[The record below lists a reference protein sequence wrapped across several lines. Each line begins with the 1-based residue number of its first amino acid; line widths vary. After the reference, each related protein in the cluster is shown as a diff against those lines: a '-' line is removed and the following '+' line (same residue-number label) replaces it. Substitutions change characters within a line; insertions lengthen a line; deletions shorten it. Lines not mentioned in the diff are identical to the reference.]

1 MKIQQPAS
9 LQEIELAR
17 QRISGL
23 AIRTPLIKLDLT
35 ESDSLYNSNTE
46 IFLKLENLQPT
57 GAFKVRCQANIIN
70 AASPTELGRGVFTA
84 SSGNSGTAMAWVAR
98 KLGIRARV
106 YAPDNAPESKLRN
119 IRDLDAIVHQLP
131 YDKWWKIIETGRYA
145 DEQGFFANPVN
156 SPAAIAGNA
165 TIGLEIYEDMPD
177 VDTVVLPYGG
187 GGLSCGVAS
196 AFHALQSTIRTFGAE
211 SCTALPLAA
220 AFRAGEPVV
229 VPRRDS
235 FISGI
240 GVAALLPDMWPL
252 VKQLLA
258 GAVAADLTQTS
269 HAIRLLFERHHI
281 VVEGAG
287 AVALAAVLAGQ
298 AGTGKIVCVVSGGNL
313 DGSDL
318 VKILRGE
325 VPR

>member
-1 MKIQQPAS
+1 VKIQQPAS
-9 LQEIELAR
+9 LREIEMAR
-17 QRISGL
+17 QRLSGL
-23 AIRTPLIKLDLT
+23 AIRSPLIKLDLT
-35 ESDSLYNSNTE
+35 ASDSQYNSNTE

-57 GAFKVRCQANIIN
+57 GAFKVRCQANVIK
-70 AASPTELGRGVFTA
+70 AASPTELGQGVFTA

-98 KLGIRARV
+98 KLDIPARV
-106 YAPDNAPESKLRN
+106 YAPDNAPESKLQN
-119 IRDLDAIVHQLP
+119 IRALGAVVHKLP
-131 YDKWWKIIETGRYA
+131 YEKWWEIVETGCYA

-177 VDTVVLPYGG
+177 VDTVVLPFGG

-196 AFHALQSTIRTFGAE
+196 AFRALQSTIRTYGAE

-220 AFRAGEPVV
+220 AFREGEPVI
-229 VPRRDS
+229 VPHRDC

-240 GVAALLPDMWPL
+240 GVATLLPDMWPL
-252 VKQLLA
+252 AQQLLA
-258 GAVAADLTQTS
+258 GAVAADLTQIS

-287 AVALAAVLAGQ
+287 AVALAAALTGQ
-298 AGTGKIVCVVSGGNL
+298 AGTGKIVCVISGGNL
-313 DGSDL
+313 DGLDL